1 MRLALLFLIACG
13 GTPKTVPDTPPSAM
27 SNNDAVLLTVFL
39 HELAAASI
47 TPDTG
52 VCLAIRGE
60 VDDFASVLA
69 GVQAKY
75 PKAVANS
82 ECSGGGPSGP
92 VVLNAGGSAV
102 RLDIGPISW
111 PDANTAKI
119 TGGGAHAGGP
129 TADEREYTVVKDGS
143 GWKVTDE
150 KPGLTI

>member
-1 MRLALLFLIACG
+1 MRLMVLFLIACG
-13 GTPKTVPDTPPSAM
+13 GTPKTVPDKPRSTL

-39 HELAAASI
+39 HELAADEI

-52 VCLAIRGE
+52 VCLAIRGT

-69 GVQAKY
+69 AVKAKY
-75 PKAVANS
+75 PKAVADS

-102 RLDIGPISW
+102 RLDIGPVSW
-111 PDANTAKI
+111 PDESTAKI

-129 TADEREYTVVKDGS
+129 TASEREYTLVKDGD
-143 GWKVTDE
+143 GWKVT
-150 KPGLTI
+150 